1 MLSIINKRSNIFL
14 LLLPTRVR
22 FLVLTPPQSP
32 LQGENFDQFV
42 NWQSSWQGIWHICV
56 KGGNG
61 PEYLRHSLM
70 SACPPSCLRQVI
82 AGSKKRWSLIYLFFF
97 FFFMNVCIHTS
108 KVYNILSENHTES
121 PEYLYNNLIFFT
133 SFTLNKHI
141 CHFSL
146 NILFKIINQIYQ
158 EKKFTDNCKYYKG
171 CIMLSTPVIP
181 LYMLSFLL
189 VSLTQS
195 TSQT

>member
-97 FFFMNVCIHTS
+97 FLWMSVFTQVKSTIFYQKITLKAQNTYTTTWYFLPVLPWMNIFVISH
-108 KVYNILSENHTES
+108 
-121 PEYLYNNLIFFT
+121 LIFC
-133 SFTLNKHI
+133 LK
-141 CHFSL
+141 
-146 NILFKIINQIYQ
+146 
-158 EKKFTDNCKYYKG
+158 
-171 CIMLSTPVIP
+171 
-181 LYMLSFLL
+181 
-189 VSLTQS
+189 
-195 TSQT
+195 

>member
-1 MLSIINKRSNIFL
+1 MKEALFCLI
-14 LLLPTRVR
+14 LLPTRVR

-82 AGSKKRWSLIYLFFF
+82 AGSKKRWSLFHFF
-97 FFFMNVCIHTS
+97 FFFMNVSIQ
-108 KVYNILSENHTES
+108 LSLQHS
-121 PEYLYNNLIFFT
+121 IRKSHWKPRI
-133 SFTLNKHI
+133 SI
-141 CHFSL
+141 QQL
-146 NILFKIINQIYQ
+146 NICWQFYLELN
-158 EKKFTDNCKYYKG
+158 T
-171 CIMLSTPVIP
+171 
-181 LYMLSFLL
+181 FLISHL
-189 VSLTQS
+189 RFCLK
-195 TSQT
+195 